1 LNKEL
6 IKTNLNKPAF
16 SMGVLGELAKPKEP
30 EEVPAIPV
38 GLIQVEPSVDAES
51 GEPVTKKRK
60 AVNAIV

>member
-1 LNKEL
+1 
-6 IKTNLNKPAF
+6 
-16 SMGVLGELAKPKEP
+16 MGVLGELAKPKEP

-60 AVNAIV
+60 AVNAIVQGKT